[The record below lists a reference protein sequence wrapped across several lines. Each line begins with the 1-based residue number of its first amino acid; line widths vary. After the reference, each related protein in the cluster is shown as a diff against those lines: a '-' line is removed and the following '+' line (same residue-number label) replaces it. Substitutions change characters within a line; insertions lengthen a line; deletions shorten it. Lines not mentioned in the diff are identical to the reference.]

1 MKIMPIRFYDLAG
14 ADENLRFS
22 PFCWRTRMSLAHKAL
37 PYETIPWRFGDK
49 AKIAASGQ
57 GAVPVIVDGGKMIH
71 DSWVIAN
78 YLDDNYPG
86 RPLFGNAAARG
97 AAMMIKF
104 WAERTLHPLL
114 SRILILDIFA
124 AIDEKDRDYF
134 RESREK
140 RFGTTLEQWCS
151 EPEKYRE
158 QFRLAL
164 EPVRLTVG
172 EQAFIAG
179 AAPAFVDYIV
189 FGALQ
194 WARCVSPAAL
204 LEKSDPV
211 YAWRERLLDAFDG
224 LGRKAL
230 PREQ

>member
-1 MKIMPIRFYDLAG
+1 MTVQFYDLAG

-49 AKIAASGQ
+49 AKIAATGQ

-71 DSWVIAN
+71 DSWAIAN
-78 YLDDNYPG
+78 YLDETYPE
-86 RPLFGNAAARG
+86 RPLFGNAIARG
-97 AAMMIKF
+97 SALAIKF

-114 SRILILDIFA
+114 SHILILDIYSLLHESDQA
-124 AIDEKDRDYF
+124 YF

-140 RFGTTLEQWCS
+140 RFGMSLEQWCG

-158 QFRLAL
+158 QFRAAL
-164 EPVRLTVG
+164 EPVRLTVS
-172 EQAFIAG
+172 EQAFIGG
-179 AAPAFVDYIV
+179 AAPAFADYIV

-194 WARCVSPAAL
+194 WARCASPVAL
-204 LEKSDPV
+204 LEKIDPV
-211 YAWRERLLDAFDG
+211 YAWRGRLLDAFDG
-224 LGRKAL
+224 MSRNAL
-230 PREQ
+230 SREQ